1 MRRYLSDIDK
11 TFILFVLG
19 CLFAVSSVFVVGGIL
34 HHSRT
39 FDQEVAQFLRT
50 QVVSTIVNLQHER
63 RTGDFYRIK
72 KIIAGLPNIES
83 IAIYDK
89 NCQQL
94 TESFLPIYPDNICP
108 TDPAVQVVTYPDV
121 VSSIG
126 SIAFKIKRSSFNIW
140 DYSRVILLA
149 LAFASICCL
158 ILTVLWR
165 KLIYKPLVTEIDGLA
180 SGQMPKLRQLGGLGV
195 KVEKLIRSTT
205 EYELNLERVR
215 DSETKARKALKVAHD
230 ILNPVFLLKSEL
242 NGLNRPEI
250 TDALLSIE
258 SIAYDLLPEKTPIVF
273 SKVDSGDLIAS
284 LLSQS
289 KLLSTPV
296 ILLPENSIDLPVL
309 TSKSHF
315 LRAAMNL
322 LKNAC
327 EASPAASPV
336 EIGFFK
342 VNNAIEFRIKDLGP
356 GFDGSA
362 TNSTKAS
369 GSGLG
374 LESTREILKQLG
386 GEVQFTKDPIK
397 GTMTTVRLP
406 LAHLNEDTS
415 KEVWLIEDD
424 KYVRSLWRSTAAQA
438 SIDLKIF
445 SSLPEVLPGKDTVV
459 YLDRFLGDVDSSDWA
474 SKAIESGAIVH
485 SISALGAASKTP
497 PWTVESAPSRP

>member
-94 TESFLPIYPDNICP
+94 TESFLPIYPENSCP
-108 TDPAVQVVTYPDV
+108 TDTTVQVVTYPDV

-180 SGQMPKLRQLGGLGV
+180 SGQMPKLRQLGGLGI

-205 EYELNLERVR
+205 EYELNLERVK

-258 SIAYDLLPEKTPIVF
+258 SIAYDLLPEKAPIAF
-273 SKVDSGDLIAS
+273 SNVDTGDLTAS
-284 LLSQS
+284 LLSQA

-296 ILLPENSIDLPVL
+296 VLSTNSSIDLPVF

-315 LRAAMNL
+315 LRVAMNL

-327 EASPAASPV
+327 EASPEGSVV

-342 VNNAIEFRIKDLGP
+342 LSGTVEFRIIDLGS
-356 GFDGSA
+356 GFDGMAIS
-362 TNSTKAS
+362 STKAS

-386 GEVQFTKDPIK
+386 GNVTFSKNPTQ
-397 GTMTTVRLP
+397 GTTTTVTLP
-406 LAHLNEDTS
+406 LAQAISHDQD
-415 KEVWLIEDD
+415 VWLIEDD
-424 KYVRSLWRSTAAQA
+424 KYVRSQWRATAAKA
-438 SIDLKIF
+438 SIQLKIF
-445 SSLPEVLPGKDTVV
+445 DSLPEDFPEKGTVV
-459 YLDRFLGDVDSSDWA
+459 YLDRFLGEVDSSDWA
-474 SKAIESGAIVH
+474 SMASAAGAKVH

-497 PWTVESAPSRP
+497 PWSTPQANTSHL